1 MSLKVQNII
10 FRNFRNYSELSL
22 NNLGALTI
30 FVGQNA
36 IGKTNIIEGI
46 QLLTALTSFR
56 NPLLQQLIQQGKQE
70 SYIAAGVSDGSR
82 ELTIGLHIKEHSK
95 KYVVNGKGKQ
105 TQELKG
111 LLPSVSFTP
120 DDLYLIK
127 GSMSERR
134 NALDVL
140 GSQLSSNY
148 YVIKKDYE
156 KIIKHKNKLLKEEAS
171 DLLLDSIDETL
182 VICGA
187 QLSCYRSS
195 LLSKLAPLCAR
206 SYEQII
212 PGGEE
217 LSVTY
222 IPSWEVKNSKKFSR
236 PSSDINNNEILQKET
251 ARELLQA
258 ALHGARSEER
268 ARKRA
273 VIGPHADHI
282 NFTLNNLD
290 ATTFAS
296 QGQQRSIVLAYKLA
310 EVQMIE
316 DHLHQKPIL
325 LLDDVMSELDEQ
337 RRTSLVSFLME
348 DTQTFITTTNLQY
361 FNDDLLQ
368 RAQIIQLPLEI

>member
-1 MSLKVQNII
+1 MSLKVQNIF

-22 NNLGALTI
+22 NDLGALTI

-56 NPLLQQLIQQGKQE
+56 NPLLQQLIQQGKEE
-70 SYIAAGVSDGSR
+70 SYIATEVSDGSR

-105 TQELKG
+105 TQDLKG
-111 LLPSVSFTP
+111 LIPSVSFTP

-182 VICGA
+182 TICGA

-195 LLSKLAPLCAR
+195 LLSKLAPLCAD
-206 SYEQII
+206 SYKQII

-222 IPSWEVKNSKKFSR
+222 IPSWEVKNSKKFSHL
-236 PSSDINNNEILQKET
+236 SSDITNDEVLQKDA
-251 ARELLQA
+251 ARELLQT

-268 ARKRA
+268 ARKRS

-282 NFTLNNLD
+282 NFALNNLD

-310 EVQMIE
+310 EVQMVE

-361 FNDDLLQ
+361 FNDGLLQ